1 MGNDNE
7 NDNRV
12 IKKEDC
18 KKCKYFLISML
29 CKTDFFETEKNVVIK
44 IKYCCNRYKKRI
56 KKSFIEYHVSR

>member
-44 IKYCCNRYKKRI
+44 
-56 KKSFIEYHVSR
+56 